1 MPPARTMRSRSSA
14 RSRTVTAH
22 DVARRAGVS
31 QSAVSRSF
39 TPGASVSAATRE
51 AVLAA
56 ASELGYRP
64 NLIARSLITRRS
76 RIIGM
81 AVGYLHNQFYPA
93 VLEAMSRRL
102 QALGYHLLLF
112 TAPLDGHADP
122 LLEDI
127 LRYQVDG
134 LVLAS
139 ATLSSRLAAAC
150 AASGVPVVL
159 FNRTIDDAR
168 GVESVTGDNRS
179 GARRIAEFLVAGGH
193 RRFAF
198 VAGIENSSTSRDR
211 ERGFREG
218 LRAAGLPPPLRVVG
232 GYEMSRAAEAAEAL
246 FSRAEPPDAVFCAS
260 DHMAVAVLDVARF
273 RHGLRVPDDV
283 SIVGFDDA
291 VPAAWPGYALTTFA
305 QPVEAM
311 VSATVEL
318 LLRRL
323 DGDDAPP
330 RRVIVPGELVVRG
343 SARLPRT
350 GLVTIDGRTT
360 WTPDPAAARR
370 RRP

>member
-1 MPPARTMRSRSSA
+1 MTPRSGSA
-14 RSRTVTAH
+14 RRAVTAH
-22 DVARRAGVS
+22 DVAQRAGVS

-39 TPGASVSAATRE
+39 TPGASVSAATRA

-56 ASELGYRP
+56 AGELGYRP

-93 VLEAMSRRL
+93 VLEAMSARL

-112 TAPLDGHADP
+112 TAPLAGHADP
-122 LLEDI
+122 LLEDV

-139 ATLSSRLAAAC
+139 TTVSSRLAAAC
-150 AASGVPVVL
+150 AASNVPVVL
-159 FNRTIDDAR
+159 FNRTTSDAR
-168 GVESVTGDNRS
+168 GVESVTGDNRG
-179 GARRIAEFLVAGGH
+179 GARRIAAFLLAGGH

-218 LRAAGLPPPLRVVG
+218 LRAGGAPPPLRVVG
-232 GYEMSRAAEAAEAL
+232 GYDMARAAEAADAL
-246 FSRAEPPDAVFCAS
+246 FANAARPDAVFCAS
-260 DHMAVAVLDVARF
+260 DHMALAVMDRARF
-273 RHGLRVPDDV
+273 RHGLRVPEDV

-291 VPAAWPGYALTTFA
+291 VPAAWPAYALTTFA
-305 QPVEAM
+305 QPVEEM
-311 VSATVEL
+311 VAAAVDLLISRLEGSAS
-318 LLRRL
+318 
-323 DGDDAPP
+323 PP
-330 RRVIVPGELVVRG
+330 RRVVVPGELVVRG
-343 SARLPRT
+343 SARLPRS
-350 GLVTIDGRTT
+350 GIVQLDGGQVWR
-360 WTPDPAAARR
+360 PDPAPRARARR
-370 RRP
+370 

>member
-1 MPPARTMRSRSSA
+1 MRPRSGTARRA
-14 RSRTVTAH
+14 VTAH
-22 DVARRAGVS
+22 DVAQRAGVS

-39 TPGASVSAATRE
+39 TPGASVSAATRA

-56 ASELGYRP
+56 AGELGYRP

-93 VLEAMSRRL
+93 VLEAMSGRL

-112 TAPLDGHADP
+112 TAPLAEHADP
-122 LLEDI
+122 LLEDV

-139 ATLSSRLAAAC
+139 ATVSSRLAAAC

-159 FNRTIDDAR
+159 FNRTISDAR
-168 GVESVTGDNRS
+168 GVESVTGDNRG
-179 GARRIAEFLVAGGH
+179 GARRIASFLLAGGH

-198 VAGIENSSTSRDR
+198 VAGIENSSTSRER
-211 ERGFREG
+211 ERGYREG
-218 LRAAGLPPPLRVVG
+218 LLAGGASPPLRVVG
-232 GYEMSRAAEAAEAL
+232 GYDMVQAAEAADAL
-246 FSRAEPPDAVFCAS
+246 FSREDRPDAVFCAS
-260 DHMAVAVLDVARF
+260 DHMALAVIDRARF
-273 RHGLRVPDDV
+273 RHGLRVPEDV

-291 VPAAWPGYALTTFA
+291 VPAAWPAYALTTVS
-305 QPVEAM
+305 QPVKAM
-311 VSATVEL
+311 VAATVDL
-318 LLRRL
+318 LVSRIE
-323 DGDDAPP
+323 GGSAPP

-343 SARLPRT
+343 SARRPPMGVVALDGCEVWRPEAAPRAR
-350 GLVTIDGRTT
+350 GR
-360 WTPDPAAARR
+360 R
-370 RRP
+370 